1 MDHSGRVPRTM
12 TLLVGA
18 LSVVVGGLV
27 LLGWSFDIA
36 VLKSLRPGWVSMK
49 PNTAVA
55 FILAGLALLSF
66 ALPPSR
72 FSLRLIRGWALLC
85 GLIGLAALAEY
96 LFSWEPGLDQW
107 LFSEQAGAVGTSH
120 PGRLAPDTAVCFTLL
135 AVGWLLAAGKNGKT
149 LRFWFASI
157 LGTMVMAV
165 ALAALSSYFF
175 GDIATIPGL
184 WGLTTMAAHTASQL
198 VLLGAATVLVAW
210 PADISLWSLKGR
222 TALGLSVWTLMVIG
236 SLVWAL
242 HQQGFHALN
251 EAAVAA
257 RANLDKDMAF
267 RKWATSHGGAYVPPT
282 ERTPPNPYLKVLHRD
297 VVTTSGV
304 CLTLMNPAYMLREMQ
319 QYFGNDYGIRSGLVS
334 LKPLN
339 PANTPDAW
347 EEKALVRF
355 ERGEKELMEM
365 QYLGSEPYMRLML
378 PFLVEPDC
386 LKCHAQQGYQLGDV
400 RGGVST
406 AVSLVPF
413 LARAREGYATWALSH
428 SVIWLLG
435 LVGLLFFYRREVAL
449 DKVNQQAAVA
459 LRESEE
465 RFRVA
470 AATAN
475 DLVYEWDLHERL
487 RWWGKIDEMLGYAAG
502 EFPRTMQGWMEALH
516 PEDRAQVMAAVQAHL
531 ESGAFYAVE
540 YRIRRKDGV
549 YQWWSGRGEVIK
561 NADGTPVR
569 LVGTVTDITA
579 RKGAEEALRRSEENL
594 NRAQAVSRTGSWYLD
609 LGNNNLEW
617 SAETY
622 RIFGIPQGQAL
633 TMENFVACILPEDRE
648 MVLQA
653 WNAALRG
660 APYDIEHRILVGN
673 EIKWVR
679 GRVAINFGAGGQ
691 PVAGVGSV
699 QDITERKQAEE
710 TLKKSEEQLL
720 QAQKMES
727 VGRLAGGVAHDFNNM
742 LGVII
747 GYTELSLEGVAPDQ
761 PLYANLQEVRMAA
774 KRSADLTRQL
784 LAFARKQTIVPKV
797 LDLNETVEG
806 MLKML
811 RRLIGEDIDLVW
823 LPSTE
828 MWPVKM
834 DPSQLDQVLANL
846 CVNARD
852 AIAGVGKVTI
862 ETHIATLDGAYCA
875 EHAGYIPGQ
884 YAVLVVSDN
893 GCGMD
898 KETLGKLFEPFF
910 TTKGLGKGTGL
921 GLATVYGIV
930 KQNNGFVNVYSEPGY
945 GSTFKLYLPRYAAEG
960 EPVPVESQAAPI
972 TGGHET
978 ILLVEDEPAIL
989 GMTRRMLE
997 SLGYLVLA
1005 FTTPSEAIRV
1015 ATERVGEIRLLMT
1028 DVVMPEMNGSELR
1041 KNITALAPG
1050 IRCLFM
1056 SGYTGDVIASQGVL
1070 GEEMHFIQKPFSRQ
1084 ELAAKVREALDYP

>member
-1 MDHSGRVPRTM
+1 MDHSGRVLRAMP
-12 TLLVGA
+12 LLVGV

-36 VLKSLRPGWVSMK
+36 VLKSLRPDWVAMK

-55 FILAGLALLSF
+55 FVLAGLALLPF

-72 FSLRLIRGWALLC
+72 FSLRLIRGCALLC
-85 GLIGLAALAEY
+85 GLIGLVALGEY
-96 LFSWEPGLDQW
+96 LFAWEPGFDQW
-107 LFSEQAGAVGTSH
+107 LFPESPGAVGTSH
-120 PGRLAPDTAVCFTLL
+120 PGRLAPDTAACFMLL
-135 AVGWLLAAGKNGKT
+135 AVGWLLAAGKDGKT
-149 LRFWFASI
+149 LRFWLAS
-157 LGTMVMAV
+157 LVGAMVMVV
-165 ALAALSSYFF
+165 ALAALSLYFW
-175 GDIATIPGL
+175 GTVTIFGL
-184 WGLTTMAAHTASQL
+184 WGLTPMAVHTAGQL

-210 PADISLWSLKGR
+210 PTDISLWSLKGR

-236 SLVWAL
+236 SLVWGL
-242 HQQGFHALN
+242 HQQGFHALS
-251 EAAVAA
+251 EATVAV
-257 RANLDKDMAF
+257 RANLNKDMAF
-267 RKWATSHGGAYVPPT
+267 RKWATSHGGVYVPPT
-282 ERTPPNPYLKVLHRD
+282 ERTPPNPYLKVPYRD
-297 VVTTSGV
+297 VVTTDGMR
-304 CLTLMNPAYMLREMQ
+304 LTLMNPAYMLREMQ
-319 QYFGNDYGIRSGLVS
+319 QRFGNDYGIRHGLVS

-347 EEKALVRF
+347 EEKALLRF

-365 QYLGSEPYMRLML
+365 QYRGSEPSMRLML
-378 PFLVEPDC
+378 PFIVEPGC
-386 LKCHAQQGYQLGDV
+386 LKCHEQQGYRVGDV
-400 RGGVST
+400 RGGVSA

-413 LARAREGYATWALSH
+413 LARAQEGYATQTLSH
-428 SVIWLLG
+428 GVIWLLG
-435 LVGLLFFYRREVAL
+435 LVGVLVFYRREVVL
-449 DKVNQQAAVA
+449 DKVNQQATLA
-459 LRESEE
+459 LHESEE

-475 DLVYEWDLHERL
+475 DLVYEWDLHNRL

-531 ESGAFYAVE
+531 ESGAFYAVA

-549 YQWWSGRGEVIK
+549 YQWWSGRGEVIT
-561 NADGTPVR
+561 NAEGTPVR
-569 LVGTVTDITA
+569 WVGTVTDITA
-579 RKGAEEALRRSEENL
+579 RKRAEEALRRSEENL
-594 NRAQAVSRTGSWYLD
+594 NLAQAVSHTGSWYLD
-609 LGNNNLEW
+609 VRNNALEW

-633 TMENFVACILPEDRE
+633 TLENFVARILPEDRE

-653 WNAALRG
+653 WEAALHG
-660 APYDIEHRILVGN
+660 APYDIEHRILVNN
-673 EIKWVR
+673 EIRWVR
-679 GRVAINFGAGGQ
+679 EQIAMSFDAAGHA
-691 PVAGVGSV
+691 VAGVGSV
-699 QDITERKQAEE
+699 QNITERKQAEE
-710 TLKKSEEQLL
+710 TLRKSEEQFL

-747 GYTELSLEGVAPDQ
+747 GYTELALEGVEPDQ

-774 KRSADLTRQL
+774 QRSADLTRQL
-784 LAFARKQTIVPKV
+784 LAFARKQTIVPEV
-797 LDLNETVEG
+797 LDLNETVER

-828 MWPVKM
+828 MWPIKM
-834 DPSQLDQVLANL
+834 DPSQIDQVLANL

-862 ETHIATLDGAYCA
+862 ETHTATLDEAYCA
-875 EHAGYIPGQ
+875 EHAGYLPGQ

-898 KETLGKLFEPFF
+898 KETVGKLFEPFF

-930 KQNNGFVNVYSEPGY
+930 KQNNGFINVYSEPGY
-945 GSTFKLYLPRYAAEG
+945 GSIFKLYLPRYAVAG
-960 EPVPVESQAAPI
+960 EPAPVEGQAAPI

-978 ILLVEDEPAIL
+978 ILLVEDEPVIL
-989 GMTRRMLE
+989 DMTRLMLE
-997 SLGYLVLA
+997 SLGYRVLA
-1005 FTTPSEAIRV
+1005 FTMPSEAIRV
-1015 ATERVGEIRLLMT
+1015 AAERAGEIHLLMT

-1041 KNITALAPG
+1041 KNIMALSPG
-1050 IRCLFM
+1050 IKCLFM
-1056 SGYTGDVIASQGVL
+1056 SGYTGDVIARQGVL
-1070 GEEMHFIQKPFSRQ
+1070 GEGMHFVQKPFSRQ
-1084 ELAAKVREALDYP
+1084 ELAAKVREAMDSR